1 MAVINTVVLKL
12 ACSTLITLVDTLSFS
27 DAPYGAVVSAA
38 GGARVV
44 LDEYEVVIV
53 RSHPKVIRTEIMES
67 LRATVNEL
75 LRHLSDSKG
84 DTNLL
89 AIYRRRY
96 VNLRWSHIRH
106 KRWAPLEPDGNLV
119 GNVFGLSTS
128 KDMNE
133 VKDRVNR
140 VISSMGNERRI
151 IQGLVVAVNDTFHGM
166 TTLSSTVRSLTE
178 RAVNVKR
185 VIENLGEDITEVSR
199 GLALSQGYLVCEAI
213 LSLFEFHKANEVNF
227 HRDYQLQRDLAE
239 IGHVT
244 EDLIA
249 VSELRELLQ
258 DLNSPLDVSY
268 IYRHFPIHLLSLSDT
283 TVAYAFSIPRLDPE
297 MYTAWSLVTVAY
309 HSSGHFVKLSP
320 ELDSVAI
327 GHTSGSII
335 DTKNCSSDL
344 AGSPPVDANLLSP
357 PPQLDAEAAT
367 ASAPTIDRETVSFG
381 PGSLYPRFA
390 FTGGK

>member
-1 MAVINTVVLKL
+1 
-12 ACSTLITLVDTLSFS
+12 
-27 DAPYGAVVSAA
+27 
-38 GGARVV
+38 
-44 LDEYEVVIV
+44 
-53 RSHPKVIRTEIMES
+53 
-67 LRATVNEL
+67 
-75 LRHLSDSKG
+75 
-84 DTNLL
+84 
-89 AIYRRRY
+89 
-96 VNLRWSHIRH
+96 
-106 KRWAPLEPDGNLV
+106 
-119 GNVFGLSTS
+119 
-128 KDMNE
+128 MNE

-166 TTLSSTVRSLTE
+166 TTLSSIVRSLTE

-283 TVAYAFSIPRLDPE
+283 TVAYAFSIPRFDPE

-320 ELDSVAI
+320 ELDSIAI

-335 DTKNCSSDL
+335 DTKN
-344 AGSPPVDANLLSP
+344 
-357 PPQLDAEAAT
+357 
-367 ASAPTIDRETVSFG
+367 
-381 PGSLYPRFA
+381 
-390 FTGGK
+390 